1 MYLEFAYIY
10 DTLMKNVDYEKW
22 TDQIEAIF
30 KKYGKAPKTVA
41 DLACGTGGITNTLA
55 ARGYRA
61 TGIDLS
67 EDMLYVAREK
77 ARKSGL
83 RIPYI
88 CQNIVQLELH
98 KPVDAIVCMCDGL
111 NYILDKADLKKALER
126 IYHFLNPGGILVF
139 DISSHYK
146 LSSVLG
152 NHTMADTGEDI
163 SLIWLNQFN
172 KETQILEMNLTF
184 FTKDGS
190 RYKRTDET
198 HLQRAYQEDEIL
210 ALLTECNF
218 TDTES
223 FSPDRLTSP
232 KKRSQRI
239 FFAAIRQ

>member
-1 MYLEFAYIY
+1 MYHEFAYIY

-41 DLACGTGGITNTLA
+41 DLACGTGGITNALA

-61 TGIDLS
+61 AGVDLS

>member
-1 MYLEFAYIY
+1 MYHEFAYIY

-41 DLACGTGGITNTLA
+41 DLACGTGGITNALA

-61 TGIDLS
+61 AGVDLS

-111 NYILDKADLKKALER
+111 NYILDKADLKEALER

>member
-1 MYLEFAYIY
+1 MYHEFAYIY

-41 DLACGTGGITNTLA
+41 DLACGTGGITNALA